1 MYNIS
6 KNIHPQNA
14 KNKLIAYIKNH
25 DLYQIFFKQ
34 TFFFNELQMFI
45 NHTLLKSK
53 NIINIYKFIT
63 NKTINKLIVDN
74 QNQVIQI
81 LNSKPRVLEIDE
93 HANNSLCFY
102 LWAHNSK
109 HLISLKKY
117 MWKLFSCL
125 PTIAKDFQFH
135 QITHLIVNIITTHS
149 SRLTWWHHCW
159 KQFTQ
164 IMYHYFHCLLAPLV
178 FS

>member
-102 LWAHNSK
+102 L
-109 HLISLKKY
+109 
-117 MWKLFSCL
+117 
-125 PTIAKDFQFH
+125 
-135 QITHLIVNIITTHS
+135 
-149 SRLTWWHHCW
+149 
-159 KQFTQ
+159 
-164 IMYHYFHCLLAPLV
+164 
-178 FS
+178 